1 MFNARK
7 FAVAGPDLAQHRET
21 MPHCRT
27 QKKLRILK
35 AFSGP
40 GAAHHFAGAEGA
52 GIGDALPPSFTMIR
66 GKEGANDRLT
76 HR

>member
-1 MFNARK
+1 MFNASK
-7 FAVAGPDLAQHRET
+7 FAVAGPDLAHHRET

-27 QKKLRILK
+27 QKKSHILK

-40 GAAHHFAGAEGA
+40 DAAHHFAGAEGA
-52 GIGDALPPSFTMIR
+52 GIGDVVVSSWKMIR